1 MAFQVQKDSEAFEK
15 WAPGFTVPWFP
26 GAVLFTVPGLPG
38 LPGLPGMVDI
48 QYLGLLGLW
57 LTN

>member
-15 WAPGFTVPWFP
+15 RAPGFTVPWFP

-38 LPGLPGMVDI
+38 LPGMVDI